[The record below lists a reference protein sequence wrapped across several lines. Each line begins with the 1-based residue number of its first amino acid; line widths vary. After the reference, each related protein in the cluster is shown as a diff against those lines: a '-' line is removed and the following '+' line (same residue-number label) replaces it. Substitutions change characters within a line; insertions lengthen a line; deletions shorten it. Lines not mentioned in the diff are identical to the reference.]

1 MAKGLKRAWCI
12 LLSLFTLSF
21 GISLKEAQEM
31 ALERHSSIRIQKLE
45 LERARKERLEKL
57 GKFMPVINAE
67 LSFNLAK
74 KQSFFLGLGSLPPR
88 EFIFQKGSYPKFTL
102 QLLQE
107 LVNLRTIREYNLFK
121 EKERVQ
127 GLTLKLERSRTLMKV
142 REAYINALK
151 AKALVETEE
160 KHLELVSAHLSNV
173 KELYKE
179 GIVPL
184 KDVLETKVKLHEVKE
199 RLSRARAQYR
209 KSLNYLSYLISH
221 EVVNAESINPERYL
235 LLVNRK
241 RKELLRAMEDKNPL
255 LQLLRENIKLSG
267 MKRELA
273 LSAFYPV
280 AVLEAYY
287 QRTEESDLFPK
298 NRYLISFAF
307 RWNIFSG
314 MRKFRALEVS
324 EIEKK
329 KAIERYRD
337 SLNQLRLQLENLLEE
352 AHTLRERI
360 ELARVQLEDAR
371 ENLKMAQE
379 KYRAGIGTNTDVLDA
394 QTYLIT
400 AQNLLRVAEYEL
412 LLTEFKLREVTGYE

>member
-31 ALERHSSIRIQKLE
+31 ALERHGSIRIQKLE
-45 LERARKERLEKL
+45 LERARKERLERL

-74 KQSFFLGLGSLPPR
+74 KQSFFLGLGSLPPQ

-127 GLTLKLERSRTLMKV
+127 NLALRLERSRTLIKV

-199 RLSRARAQYR
+199 RLSRAKAQYR

-221 EVVNAESINPERYL
+221 KVVNVEPVNPQGYL

-241 RKELLRAMEDKNPL
+241 REELLRAMEDKNPL
-255 LQLLRENIKLSG
+255 LHLLRKNIKLSG

-287 QRTEESDLFPK
+287 QRTEESDFFPK
-298 NRYLISFAF
+298 NRYLISFTF

-314 MRKFRALEVS
+314 MRRFRALEIS

-337 SLNQLRLQLENLLEE
+337 SLNQLRLRLENLLEE

-360 ELARVQLEDAR
+360 DLARVQLEDAR

-400 AQNLLRVAEYEL
+400 AQNLLKVAEYEL